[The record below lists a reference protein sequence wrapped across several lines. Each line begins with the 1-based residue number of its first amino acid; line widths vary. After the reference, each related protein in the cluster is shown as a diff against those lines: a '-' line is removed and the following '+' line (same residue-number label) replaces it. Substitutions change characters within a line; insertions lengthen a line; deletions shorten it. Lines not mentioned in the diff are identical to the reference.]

1 MHKLQPTTLEHPMS
15 TSRAALLPLGL
26 SLMGLLSAELVL
38 VGLLRA
44 RRALA

>member
-1 MHKLQPTTLEHPMS
+1 MS

-26 SLMGLLSAELVL
+26 SLMGLLSAELVM

-44 RRALA
+44 RRAIA